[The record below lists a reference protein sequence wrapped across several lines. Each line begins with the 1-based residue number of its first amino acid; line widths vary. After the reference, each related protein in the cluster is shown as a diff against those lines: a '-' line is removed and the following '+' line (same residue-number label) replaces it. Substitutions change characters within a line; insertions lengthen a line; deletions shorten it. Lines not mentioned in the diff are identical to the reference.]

1 MSTGHFELIVQPKQS
16 HNASLIV
23 TGAASECKSEVL
35 LRYQPVKELYPIMQR
50 PVSQSDS
57 FERSKSNTSR
67 RNMSSLPEETWN
79 SEQTDEFVRKL
90 GFLEAQKVE
99 QPVKRFQ
106 QLNQVRCI
114 YTHNCVKTS

>member
-1 MSTGHFELIVQPKQS
+1 MSTGHFKLIVQPKQS
-16 HNASLIV
+16 NNASLIGI
-23 TGAASECKSEVL
+23 GAASECKSEVL

-106 QLNQVRCI
+106 QLNQVR
-114 YTHNCVKTS
+114 